1 MGRVWSLFYLN
12 RGDWIA
18 LIEKEVY
25 KQRLEGGESPV
36 DISEKSILRQ
46 RPKGESSL
54 PLGNK
59 DTSQPVRKEEVG
71 NEVRQ

>member
-1 MGRVWSLFYLN
+1 VGRVWSLFYLN

-46 RPKGESSL
+46 RPKGAAC
-54 PLGNK
+54 P
-59 DTSQPVRKEEVG
+59 
-71 NEVRQ
+71 